1 MSNKF
6 EKKALKQVNMINEG
20 LLFGILKFF
29 MKSKTKKAMRKLGR
43 NKDFKAAVAD
53 LHYHAEKVKEMTSDF
68 EKKHG
73 MSLDDWSKNRRK
85 YHR

>member
-6 EKKALKQVNMINEG
+6 EKKALDQVNMINEG

-53 LHYHAEKVKEMTSDF
+53 LQYHAEKVKEMASDF
-68 EKKHG
+68 EKNHG
-73 MSLDDWSKNRRK
+73 MSIDDWKPSRR